1 MNRRVEGKSKNLPM
15 EETPAWLELQEG
27 IWENILQRL
36 GVEEILKTARKVCTT
51 WNRICKLPSM
61 WRVINM
67 PNEGEMVYHFEK
79 MCRRAIDHSRGE
91 LVDINLQ
98 HFADDKLFQY
108 IAQSLVEAV
117 QKFPLLEELS
127 LTHTAITVEGIE
139 ALGRY
144 CPRLKSFEFNKS
156 LYMGSAGEDERNEE
170 ALAIAK
176 NLPTLHHLHLIGNSM
191 TNKGPQAILDSRL
204 HLVSLDLRL
213 CKYVNVNQ
221 VLSKRISWQ
230 IKDVKH
236 PRDSPEGLVFSFEAC
251 GDEDLSDDM
260 SDFDDY

>member
-1 MNRRVEGKSKNLPM
+1 M

-108 IAQSLVEAV
+108 IAQRIG
-117 QKFPLLEELS
+117 Q
-127 LTHTAITVEGIE
+127 
-139 ALGRY
+139 
-144 CPRLKSFEFNKS
+144 
-156 LYMGSAGEDERNEE
+156 
-170 ALAIAK
+170 
-176 NLPTLHHLHLIGNSM
+176 GNSM
-191 TNKGPQAILDSRL
+191 TNKGLQAILDSCL
-204 HLVSLDLRL
+204 HLVCLDLRL

-236 PRDSPEGLVFSFEAC
+236 PHDSPEGLEFSFEAC

>member
-27 IWENILQRL
+27 IWKNILQRL
-36 GVEEILKTARKVCTT
+36 GVEEILKTARKVCST

-61 WRVINM
+61 WLVVNM

-98 HFADDKLFQY
+98 HFADDKLF
-108 IAQSLVEAV
+108 ST
-117 QKFPLLEELS
+117 LLKVIGDDS
-127 LTHTAITVEGIE
+127 D
-139 ALGRY
+139 
-144 CPRLKSFEFNKS
+144 N
-156 LYMGSAGEDERNEE
+156 EDERNEE

-191 TNKGPQAILDSRL
+191 TNKGLQAILDSCL

-236 PRDSPEGLVFSFEAC
+236 PHDSPEGLEFSFEAC
-251 GDEDLSDDM
+251 GDED
-260 SDFDDY
+260 FVR

>member
-1 MNRRVEGKSKNLPM
+1 MNGRVEGKSKNLPM

-27 IWENILQRL
+27 IWKNILQRL
-36 GVEEILKTARKVCTT
+36 GVEEILKTARKVCST

-61 WRVINM
+61 WLVVNM

-98 HFADDKLFQY
+98 HFADDKLFSTLLKEFESLDLEIPIGMEKELGRGY
-108 IAQSLVEAV
+108 GGCELGIWVCVSLVEAV

-156 LYMGSAGEDERNEE
+156 LYMGSAGDDSDNEDERNEE

-176 NLPTLHHLHLIGNSM
+176 NLPTLHHLHLIGNSI
-191 TNKGPQAILDSRL
+191 TNKGLQAILDSCL
-204 HLVSLDLRL
+204 HLVSRL
-213 CKYVNVNQ
+213 A
-221 VLSKRISWQ
+221 SMQ
-230 IKDVKH
+230 I
-236 PRDSPEGLVFSFEAC
+236 C
-251 GDEDLSDDM
+251 
-260 SDFDDY
+260 